1 MDIVNVMKDYE
12 LNEGKENVQQFEIIN
27 KMVTKLIVEQ
37 NDITANENNA
47 IELSKKIS
55 HVIQY
60 LIQKE

>member
-1 MDIVNVMKDYE
+1 MDIVNVMKDFE